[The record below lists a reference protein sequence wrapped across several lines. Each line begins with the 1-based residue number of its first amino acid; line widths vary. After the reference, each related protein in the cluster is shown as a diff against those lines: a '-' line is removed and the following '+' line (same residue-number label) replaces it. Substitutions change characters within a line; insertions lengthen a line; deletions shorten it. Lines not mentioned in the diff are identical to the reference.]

1 MAAWQIANPEYMRD
15 TVGDKVIPYYTFNIR
30 NGPDYGEKPIT
41 TAADIKDSLL
51 SVITPATLSNYLL
64 GLYSAFLNIHGKR
77 FAKPYTP
84 TQLIKI
90 TTHDTEINI
99 SEDEDEYEWKLT
111 PYSIHVKNGVFHL
124 KWKAAAQPIKI
135 ELSEEAPEHP
145 EQKSPA
151 LEQPV
156 IQEVEIA
163 AVAEEDTSNSFLR
176 LTSNSQL
183 RDKRLLEEA
192 RIRAK
197 WAQYKAEKAIA
208 KYVERYGELDE
219 ELLSEDDEESGSESD
234 SE

>member
-1 MAAWQIANPEYMRD
+1 MATPWQIATPEYQRD
-15 TVGDKVIPYYTFNIR
+15 TSADKVIPYYSFNIR
-30 NGPDYGEKPIT
+30 NGPEYGEKPIT
-41 TAADIKDSLL
+41 SKMYITDSLL

-90 TTHDTEINI
+90 TRHITTLKEKVD
-99 SEDEDEYEWKLT
+99 DEDEEYEWTLM
-111 PYSIHVKNGVFHL
+111 PHSLAVKNGAFELNWRASPHAL
-124 KWKAAAQPIKI
+124 KI
-135 ELSEEAPEHP
+135 ELGDQGEEIPAVVAP
-145 EQKSPA
+145 A
-151 LEQPV
+151 
-156 IQEVEIA
+156 IQEVEIET
-163 AVAEEDTSNSFLR
+163 VAEDTSNSFLR

-197 WAQYKAEKAIA
+197 WAQYKAERAIA

-219 ELLSEDDEESGSESD
+219 ELLSDDDESETD

>member
-1 MAAWQIANPEYMRD
+1 MATWQIANPEYMRD
-15 TVGDKVIPYYTFNIR
+15 TVGDKVIPYYSFNIR
-30 NGPDYGEKPIT
+30 NGPDYGDKPIT

-90 TTHDTEINI
+90 TSHIAETTI
-99 SEDEDEYEWKLT
+99 SDEDEYEWTLM
-111 PYSIHVKNGVFHL
+111 PHSIHVKNGAFHL

-151 LEQPV
+151 LDLPV

-163 AVAEEDTSNSFLR
+163 AVAEENTSNGFLR

-208 KYVERYGELDE
+208 KYVERYGELDD
-219 ELLSEDDEESGSESD
+219 ELLSEDDESGSESD